1 MVVKRQ
7 CSFCANEIEPGTG
20 TLFVKRDG
28 TVFSFCSSSCRKQQL
43 HLGRVGHRLKW
54 TRAHALKV
62 ASEQRSAPARAR
74 TPAPAGPTPPAAPE
88 AVVQTPASEPVVS
101 VPKPPPSEKAPRT
114 PRTPKAKPSTEPKKA
129 SAGAEPAES
138 KPAKSAKPRKP
149 KAAAESSE
157 T

>member
-62 ASEQRSAPARAR
+62 ASEQRTAPARAR
-74 TPAPAGPTPPAAPE
+74 TPVPSTPSTPESSTKPPATETAAPAAEAHSAEKTPR
-88 AVVQTPASEPVVS
+88 
-101 VPKPPPSEKAPRT
+101 APRA
-114 PRTPKAKPSTEPKKA
+114 PKSKSATDGKKP
-129 SAGAEPAES
+129 GAEATPS
-138 KPAKSAKPRKP
+138 KPAKATKPRKS
-149 KAAAESSE
+149 KSASEGSEKTAEV
-157 T
+157 